1 MSKEAQTTIDVDELQ
16 YLTSENSSQF
26 DNAKIILG
34 SIWGALALTF
44 LCFISYQFGFFRRE
58 FDELLVMFAGIW
70 SGYLLLLL
78 LVVTGLNRK
87 FHDRTL
93 ATPVIFWSTATIL
106 WAAYYLDQLR
116 LAVMLLYLS
125 TMLMGLFR
133 YQLKNFLVASSIA
146 IGGYLLVILA
156 LLNNHAELIDISN
169 ELLQWVIFSLLTGGF
184 IFMSGEIARI
194 RDKLKEGNAEL
205 NDALEKISDLAITD
219 ELTGLYNRRYA
230 MKILE
235 HQKGMADRD
244 AYDFSIC
251 FFDLDYFKAI
261 NDNYGHQ
268 VGDLVLKKFSE
279 IVKGNISDIDYCSR
293 FGGEEFVLILVK
305 KNIDAAQQVADNIRR
320 LVEETNFEEI
330 TEGLKVTVSVGISE
344 FESNEDID
352 LCLSR
357 ADEALYEAK
366 GAGRNQVKIK

>member
-1 MSKEAQTTIDVDELQ
+1 
-16 YLTSENSSQF
+16 
-26 DNAKIILG
+26 
-34 SIWGALALTF
+34 
-44 LCFISYQFGFFRRE
+44 
-58 FDELLVMFAGIW
+58 
-70 SGYLLLLL
+70 
-78 LVVTGLNRK
+78 
-87 FHDRTL
+87 
-93 ATPVIFWSTATIL
+93 
-106 WAAYYLDQLR
+106 
-116 LAVMLLYLS
+116 
-125 TMLMGLFR
+125 
-133 YQLKNFLVASSIA
+133 
-146 IGGYLLVILA
+146 
-156 LLNNHAELIDISN
+156 
-169 ELLQWVIFSLLTGGF
+169 WVIFSLLTGGF

-305 KNIDAAQQVADNIRR
+305 KNIDAARQVADNIRR

-330 TEGLKVTVSVGISE
+330 TEGLKVTVS
-344 FESNEDID
+344 
-352 LCLSR
+352 
-357 ADEALYEAK
+357 
-366 GAGRNQVKIK
+366 